1 MSDKTI
7 VLRRI
12 KRNEIATFGVLL
24 VPNLE
29 APFLVTLELP
39 WLDNRRQVS
48 CIPEGTYPLTPIDS
62 PKYGSTWLLE
72 NVPNRSEILIH
83 VGNYPKDS
91 RGCILAGLA
100 AGLGNSIGQSMAGM
114 QLLRRALKGKEG
126 LTLRVEAPPL
136 PYD

>member
-7 VLRRI
+7 TLRRI
-12 KRNEIATFGVLL
+12 KRNEFATFGVLF
-24 VPNLE
+24 VPSLE

-39 WLDNRRQVS
+39 WLENEKQIS
-48 CIPEGTYPLTPIDS
+48 CIPEGAYPLTSIES

-83 VGNYPKDS
+83 AGNYPKDTH
-91 RGCILAGLA
+91 GCILAGLS
-100 AGLGNSIGQSMAGM
+100 AGLGNSIGQSIAGM

-126 LTLRVEAPPL
+126 LTLRIDTPPL
-136 PYD
+136 P